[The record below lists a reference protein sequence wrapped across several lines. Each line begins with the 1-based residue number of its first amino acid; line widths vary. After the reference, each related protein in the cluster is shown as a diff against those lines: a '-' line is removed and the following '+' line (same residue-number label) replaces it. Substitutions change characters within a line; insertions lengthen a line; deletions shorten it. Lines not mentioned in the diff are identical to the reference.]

1 MLSARNGLAAGGG
14 DSRIAYKIA
23 YDKSVDDMRWHRRL
37 DALANRL
44 RFHDNK
50 TS

>member
-1 MLSARNGLAAGGG
+1 LLPEG

-23 YDKSVDDMRWHRRL
+23 YDKSVGDLRWHWRL
-37 DALANRL
+37 DALASWL